1 MYRNRIR
8 QYFET
13 ADCCRKTL
21 IHVTLPICG
30 DGATAGDNGLAS
42 HRDDP
47 RSSKQR
53 SPNSLPAH
61 ITSTDTVSSAWPLAN
76 GWCNYSI

>member
-13 ADCCRKTL
+13 ADCCQKSL
-21 IHVTLPICG
+21 IHLRLPICRE
-30 DGATAGDNGLAS
+30 GATEGDNEIAS

-47 RSSKQR
+47 RSLKQR
-53 SPNSLPAH
+53 SPNTLPAH
-61 ITSTDTVSSAWPLAN
+61 ITSTETASSEWPLAN